1 MTAGP
6 PPGGP
11 AVGSLVVGPSQRIG
25 VRAQE
30 EMSGVLDEGREVRDE
45 GRPVGDEGGDVRDD
59 EAAPT
64 PVAVGA
70 A

>member
-1 MTAGP
+1 
-6 PPGGP
+6 
-11 AVGSLVVGPSQRIG
+11 
-25 VRAQE
+25 
-30 EMSGVLDEGREVRDE
+30 MSGVLDEGREVRDE
-45 GRPVGDEGGDVRDD
+45 GRPVGDEGGDVLDD